1 MKTLRILKTSVIKL
15 VLKYAIFIT
24 ILITLGLSFLYWSTS
39 QYTDAQLESGL
50 KFELSKLKEVD
61 ATQGREKLISILSSN
76 WQEGLDTRHYYLL
89 VNDKGEKI
97 LGDLLAWPKKLDP
110 NEEVVNIWIENDI
123 APIHLEENDGYWPM
137 IAGKL
142 ADGSMLLITLS
153 VLPAED
159 IQEFTLFII
168 AIILITSIIF
178 TMMMGWVLGQTI
190 LKRIDNINNTAKAI
204 ETGELDQRIVLSS
217 NNDEFDEL
225 GQHLNSMLDMIEK
238 LLSGMREVT
247 DNIAHDLRSPLTRVL
262 NHLDVALLESRSEKE
277 YKQVIQ
283 DAVIQIQS
291 LITTFNSLLEIT
303 QTEAGSYGGE
313 WLTINISCICTDIG
327 ELYAAVAEEKN
338 KYINLDIAPNLT
350 IIGNQH
356 LLSLA
361 ISNLLENAIKYTSN
375 NGKIEL
381 KVRTYQDSTAI
392 VISDDGPGIPEEFHD
407 KVFERFVR
415 LDNSRTTEGNGLGLS
430 LVKAVVEL
438 HGAKVYLNDNQPGL
452 KVKIVF
458 DD

>member
-1 MKTLRILKTSVIKL
+1 
-15 VLKYAIFIT
+15 
-24 ILITLGLSFLYWSTS
+24 
-39 QYTDAQLESGL
+39 
-50 KFELSKLKEVD
+50 
-61 ATQGREKLISILSSN
+61 
-76 WQEGLDTRHYYLL
+76 
-89 VNDKGEKI
+89 
-97 LGDLLAWPKKLDP
+97 
-110 NEEVVNIWIENDI
+110 
-123 APIHLEENDGYWPM
+123 
-137 IAGKL
+137 
-142 ADGSMLLITLS
+142 
-153 VLPAED
+153 
-159 IQEFTLFII
+159 
-168 AIILITSIIF
+168 
-178 TMMMGWVLGQTI
+178 MMMGWFLGQTI

-303 QTEAGSYGGE
+303 QTEAGSYRGE

-338 KYINLDIAPNLT
+338 KYIHLDIAPNLT